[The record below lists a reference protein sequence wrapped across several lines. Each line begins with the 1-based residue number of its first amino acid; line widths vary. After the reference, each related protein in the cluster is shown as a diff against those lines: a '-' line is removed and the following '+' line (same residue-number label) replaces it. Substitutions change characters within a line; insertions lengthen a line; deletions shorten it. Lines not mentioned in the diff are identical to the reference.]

1 MKPKLTNSELSVF
14 AGQLALI
21 LHSGISVSE
30 GISIL
35 QEDSFEKAGAELLGS
50 IYDSIEQTGDFSQSL
65 SESGLFP
72 DYFVQM
78 TKLGEHSGT
87 LEEVLISLSDYYK
100 QQDSLLQSMREALIY
115 PLVLLGMLTAVLAV
129 LISQV
134 MPVFSDVFRQ
144 LGLDL
149 SGMAQAVFHLSD
161 ILQKLSAAL
170 LLLLLAAVLAALYA
184 VRSSKVWSFFFQHI
198 CQIPFFQTILL
209 LTARSRFAH
218 ALSIALHSGLDLEE
232 GFSLAAELTQD
243 LLTDGSLAKAQE
255 QLVQGNELNS
265 VLKESGLFSGLDA
278 SLISIGFRTGSAET
292 ALLQIS
298 KASEENAEKRIQK
311 AVGIIEPTLT
321 AVLSVLTGMILISVM
336 LPLLNILSNI
346 G

>member
-1 MKPKLTNSELSVF
+1 MKPKLTHSELSVF
-14 AGQLALI
+14 AEQLALI

-30 GISIL
+30 GILIL
-35 QEDSFEKAGAELLGS
+35 QEDSFEKTGAELLGS
-50 IYDSIEQTGDFSQSL
+50 LYDSIEQTGDFSQSL
-65 SESGLFP
+65 AESGSFP
-72 DYFVQM
+72 EYFIQM
-78 TKLGEHSGT
+78 TRLGERSGT
-87 LEEVLISLSDYYK
+87 LEEVLTALSDYYK
-100 QQDSLLQSMREALIY
+100 QQDTLLHSMREALIY
-115 PLVLLGMLTAVLAV
+115 PLVLLSMLTAVLTV

-144 LGLDL
+144 LGLNL
-149 SGMAQAVFHLSD
+149 SGTAQAVFHLSGV
-161 ILQKLSAAL
+161 LQNVSAAL
-170 LLLLLAAVLAALYA
+170 LLLLLAAVVAALYA
-184 VRSSKVWSFFFQHI
+184 VRSVKVRAFFFQHI
-198 CQIPFFQTILL
+198 CRIPFFQTILL

-232 GFSLAAELTQD
+232 GFSLAAQLTQD
-243 LLTDGSLAKAQE
+243 LITDGSLARAQE
-255 QLVQGNELNS
+255 LLTQGNELGS
-265 VLKESGLFSGLDA
+265 VLKESGIFSGLDA

-298 KASEENAEKRIQK
+298 QKCEEKAEQKIQK

-321 AVLSVLTGMILISVM
+321 AVLSILTGTILVSVM